1 MGDRGEHRRRGAVE
15 SVKMKVR
22 FLALSAGAS
31 GIIRPGDIV
40 EVSDSEAK
48 LLISCGYADAVE
60 SVKPEVKAEPTP
72 EPKRGRKK

>member
-1 MGDRGEHRRRGAVE
+1 
-15 SVKMKVR
+15 MKVK
-22 FLALSAGAS
+22 FKTLSAGAS
-31 GIIRPGDIV
+31 GVIRPGDIV

-60 SVKPEVKAEPTP
+60 SVKPEVKTETQPEPAP